1 MLSTRLDW
9 LRGGAGPGL
18 DGGAHRVSPAA
29 FAVRAR
35 ALAVG
40 LPACARRCGALPPPS
55 PTLLRGKRNNALGM
69 LHLQIDGEEEADTTP
84 NDANKQT
91 NYGATT
97 PSQVL
102 GRPRRQVGQ
111 ELQRP
116 LDARRPAP
124 RRRPQRLG
132 APPRERGAAA
142 AED

>member
-40 LPACARRCGALPPPS
+40 LPACASVRGAAARHTISNLKE
-55 PTLLRGKRNNALGM
+55 KRNNVFGM
-69 LHLQIDGEEEADTTP
+69 LHLQIDGEEEADTNP

-91 NYGATT
+91 NYGAMT

-116 LDARRPAP
+116 LDARCASD
-124 RRRPQRLG
+124 LC
-132 APPRERGAAA
+132 RGLLKL
-142 AED
+142 